1 MKGND
6 QKPLQSIPHQT
17 EIEIKD
23 DIIYLTAC
31 VYKTAQRESQ
41 KNSLFTVD
49 CHQTILNKANKSLKT
64 IRKKEHTT
72 DPLPW
77 NGW

>member
-1 MKGND
+1 M
-6 QKPLQSIPHQT
+6 
-17 EIEIKD
+17 
-23 DIIYLTAC
+23 
-31 VYKTAQRESQ
+31 YKTAQRESQ
-41 KNSLFTVD
+41 KNSIFTVD

-77 NGW
+77 NG